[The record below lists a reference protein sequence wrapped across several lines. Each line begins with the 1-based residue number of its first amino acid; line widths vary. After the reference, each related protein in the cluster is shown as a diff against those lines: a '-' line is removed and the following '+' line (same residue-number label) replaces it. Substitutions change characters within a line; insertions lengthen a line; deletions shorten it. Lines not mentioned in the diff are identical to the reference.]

1 MTTLPIELIPQ
12 LALIDEQL
20 EQLSRQIT
28 QLRIAR
34 SQLLSS
40 NAPIRKV
47 PPEIIAQIL
56 VAAISA
62 PFLLSPK
69 KDAANLQPLFDA
81 ALVCRVWRDIIYSYP
96 ALWSRILVAPGY
108 GRSLKWTQLFLSR
121 SGAAPL
127 EIYCDFREYLDGDP
141 GDIAV
146 VAKCISGLVPAM
158 SRCHKLTLITGAES
172 FLNTFFSST
181 RPGPMLNELSIHST
195 NSVTEV
201 PVQILDRPE
210 GLPSLHTLILN
221 RVTCR
226 SWEKVAMPNL
236 RTVVFSSS
244 FQLPIHKCLQGL
256 SGSPHLTTLRFESC
270 AFAVDT
276 DTLYATEESR
286 VFLPSLTSLQLWR
299 VQGIDQALIFETV
312 DAPNLKTVH
321 ITCSLNNDSDLCW
334 FAAADN
340 ALTTVEEIRFEN
352 LRIKG
357 AAISA
362 VIRMF
367 SRLRELR
374 SLRLVACQPTP
385 QFFEAMGKTSVL
397 PKLTDLM
404 LKRCSGVTG
413 HEIVRFVEARH
424 RLEGTCRLE
433 NVEFRGCSTLDHDS
447 VESLR
452 GVVNTVVHN
461 D

>member
-1 MTTLPIELIPQ
+1 MSTVPSELIPQ
-12 LALIDEQL
+12 LALIDDQL
-20 EQLSRQIT
+20 EHLARKIA

-47 PPEIIAQIL
+47 PPEIIAQIIA
-56 VAAISA
+56 AAISV

-81 ALVCRVWRDIIYSYP
+81 ALVSRGWRDIIYSYP

-108 GRSLKWTQLFLSR
+108 GRSLRWTQLFLSR

-141 GDIAV
+141 GDVAV
-146 VAKCISGLVPAM
+146 VAKCISGLVTAM
-158 SRCHKLTLITGAES
+158 TRCHKLTLITGAES

-181 RPGPMLNELSIHST
+181 RPGPVLNELSIHST

-201 PVQILDRPE
+201 PVQILDSPE
-210 GLPSLHTLILN
+210 GLPNLQALVLN

-226 SWEKVAMPNL
+226 TWEKVAMPNL
-236 RTVVFSSS
+236 RTVVFCSS

-256 SGSPHLTTLRFESC
+256 SGSLHLTTLRFESC
-270 AFAVDT
+270 AFAVDA

-286 VFLPSLTSLQLWR
+286 VFLPSLNSLQLWR
-299 VQGIDQALIFETV
+299 VQGIDQALIFETL

-374 SLRLVACQPTP
+374 SLRLVASQPTQ
-385 QFFEAMGKTSVL
+385 QFFEALGKTSVL
-397 PKLTDLM
+397 PKLKELV

-413 HEIVRFVEARH
+413 HEIVRFAESRH

-433 NVEFRGCSTLDHDS
+433 NVEFRGCSSLDHDS

-461 D
+461 E

>member
-1 MTTLPIELIPQ
+1 MSAVPKELVPQ
-12 LALIDEQL
+12 LTALDAEIDGLKHQIVQL
-20 EQLSRQIT
+20 EIK
-28 QLRIAR
+28 R
-34 SQLLSS
+34 SKLLSS
-40 NAPIRKV
+40 NAPIRKI
-47 PPEIIAQIL
+47 PPEIIAQII
-56 VAAISA
+56 VVAISM

-69 KDAANLQPLFDA
+69 KDATNLQPLFDA
-81 ALVCRVWRDIIYSYP
+81 ALVCRVWKDIVYSCP
-96 ALWSRILVAPGY
+96 ALWCRILVAPGY
-108 GRSLKWTQLFLSR
+108 GRSLKWIQLFLSR

-127 EIYCDFREYLDGDP
+127 EIYCDFREYMDGDS
-141 GDIAV
+141 GDVAV
-146 VAKCISGLVPAM
+146 VAKCISGLIPAM

-181 RPGPMLNELSIHST
+181 RPGPLLNELSIHST

-201 PVQILDRPE
+201 PVQILERTE
-210 GLPSLHTLILN
+210 GFPNLQTLVLN

-226 SWEKVAMPNL
+226 NWQRVAMPSL
-236 RTVVFSSS
+236 RTVVFCSS

-256 SGSPHLTTLRFESC
+256 SGSLHLTTIRFESC
-270 AFAVDT
+270 AFAVDA

-286 VFLPSLTSLQLWR
+286 VCLPSLTSLHLWR

-312 DAPNLKTVH
+312 EAPNLKTVH

-362 VIRMF
+362 AIRMF
-367 SRLRELR
+367 SRLRELK
-374 SLRLVACQPTP
+374 SLRLVASQPTQ
-385 QFFEAMGKTSVL
+385 QFFEALGKAPVL
-397 PKLTDLM
+397 PKLKDLV
-404 LKRCSGVTG
+404 LKRCGGVTG
-413 HEIVRFVEARH
+413 HEIVRFVESRH
-424 RLEGTCRLE
+424 RSDGVGRLE
-433 NVEFRGCSTLDHDS
+433 NVEFRGCATLDHDS

-452 GVVNTVVHN
+452 GMVNTVVHQ

>member
-1 MTTLPIELIPQ
+1 MTSTPNELAPQ
-12 LALIDEQL
+12 LAALDEQIEGL
-20 EQLSRQIT
+20 NRQIA

-34 SQLLSS
+34 SQLVSS
-40 NAPIRKV
+40 NAPIRKI
-47 PPEIIAQIL
+47 PPEIIAQIMA
-56 VAAISA
+56 AAISA

-81 ALVCRVWRDIIYSYP
+81 ALVCRLWRDIIYSYP
-96 ALWSRILVAPGY
+96 SLWSRILVAPGY
-108 GRSLKWTQLFLSR
+108 GRSLKWIQLFLSR
-121 SGAAPL
+121 SGATPL

-141 GDIAV
+141 GDVAV

-158 SRCHKLTLITGAES
+158 NRCQKLTLITGAES
-172 FLNTFFSST
+172 FLNTFFVSV
-181 RPGPMLNELSIHST
+181 RPGPQLAELSIHST
-195 NSVTEV
+195 NSIAEV
-201 PVQILDRPE
+201 PVQILDQAE
-210 GLPSLHTLILN
+210 GLPSLQTLILN

-226 SWEKVAMPNL
+226 NWERVVMPNL
-236 RTVVFSSS
+236 KTVVFCSSL
-244 FQLPIHKCLQGL
+244 QLPIHKCLQGL
-256 SGSPHLTTLRFESC
+256 SGSLHLTTLRFESC
-270 AFAVDT
+270 AFAVDA
-276 DTLYATEESR
+276 DSLYTTEESR

-299 VQGIDQALIFETV
+299 VQGIDQALIFETL
-312 DAPNLKTVH
+312 DAPHLKTVH
-321 ITCSLNNDSDLCW
+321 ITCSLNSDSDLCW

-357 AAISA
+357 AAVSA
-362 VIRMF
+362 IIRMF

-374 SLRLVACQPTP
+374 SLRLVASQPTR
-385 QFFEAMGKTSVL
+385 QFFEALGKAPVL
-397 PKLTDLM
+397 PKLRDLV
-404 LKRCSGVTG
+404 LKRCGGVTG

-424 RLEGTCRLE
+424 RLEGVGRLE

-452 GVVNTVVHN
+452 GVVNTIVHN